1 MTDPMIRTSL
11 PDGWG
16 KHRCDEED
24 KQGRRVQMPE
34 WVMDD
39 ACRNVDACTAA
50 GVVEIEPDVWVAC
63 NAYDAIPLWDCEPGT
78 IEEAR
83 RDADRHNAERGV
95 VPLVIP
101 ASWAIMTEREVIRGR

>member
-1 MTDPMIRTSL
+1 MSERIRTSA

-34 WVMDD
+34 WVMAD

-50 GVVEIEPDVWVAC
+50 AIVEVAPDVWAAC
-63 NAYDAIPLWDCEPGT
+63 NAYDAEPLWDCEPCDIT
-78 IEEAR
+78 EAR
-83 RDADRHNAERGV
+83 MDADRHNRERDVMPLV
-95 VPLVIP
+95 VP
-101 ASWAIMTEREVIRGR
+101 ASFAIIGARNGRTK